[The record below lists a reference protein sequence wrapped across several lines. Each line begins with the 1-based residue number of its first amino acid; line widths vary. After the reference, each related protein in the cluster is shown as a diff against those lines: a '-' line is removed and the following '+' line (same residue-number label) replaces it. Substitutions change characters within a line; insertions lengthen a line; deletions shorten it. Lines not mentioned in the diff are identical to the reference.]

1 MMSYA
6 GNKFR
11 AFRAARGLTQEQVA
25 ARKPGLSRTSI
36 AALESGH
43 PVKLETLR
51 LIAEAADLK
60 EREYLS
66 LVTEWIRDLL
76 GEELFDRLSL
86 RQRR

>member
-1 MMSYA
+1 MNSHA
-6 GNKFR
+6 GTKFR
-11 AFRAARGLTQEQVA
+11 AFRAARGLTQEQLA

-43 PVKLETLR
+43 PVKLETLQQ
-51 LIAEAADLK
+51 IADAAGLK
-60 EREYLS
+60 EREYLA